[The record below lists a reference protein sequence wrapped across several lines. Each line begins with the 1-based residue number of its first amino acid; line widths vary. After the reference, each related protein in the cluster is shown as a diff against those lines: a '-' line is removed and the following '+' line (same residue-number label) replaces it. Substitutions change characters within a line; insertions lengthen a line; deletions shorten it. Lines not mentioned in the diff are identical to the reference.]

1 MSGHIW
7 ELAIAL
13 SVLCAL
19 AGVLMMPV
27 AQRSAQVETR
37 IRSLRMPY
45 DDRDEVIE
53 DRVPIWVQLLGVIGQ
68 TVLRSGLLSGKA
80 INDLRET
87 VNASGSGSRSSL
99 ALPLFVGA
107 KLVLTVGL
115 PLLLLL
121 LIRSAGFSISATLV
135 IGVGGI
141 IGLMAP
147 DYLVRSNRKRYL
159 RSVEAGMPAA
169 LDLLIICAEA
179 GMALEAG
186 FERVSA
192 EAQDG
197 AAATANELR
206 ITAMEMKMLADRHR
220 ALANMGARTGLDSM
234 IRLGAVLAQSLKY
247 GTPLAQALRTL
258 AAEMRHSALM
268 RFEARAARIP
278 VLLTIPMIVFILPC
292 IFIVVGG
299 PAALEVMRT
308 MLSP

>member
-1 MSGHIW
+1 MSGLIW

-13 SVLCAL
+13 SVLCAV
-19 AGVLMMPV
+19 AGVLMMPL
-27 AQRSAQVETR
+27 AQRNAQVETR
-37 IRSLRMPY
+37 IRSLRTPY

-53 DRVPIWVQLLGVIGQ
+53 DRVPVWIRLLGVIGQ

-87 VNASGSGSRSSL
+87 VNASGNRSGL

-107 KLVLTVGL
+107 KLVLAVGL
-115 PLLLLL
+115 PLLM
-121 LIRSAGFSISATLV
+121 LIFIRAAHIAMSAPLV
-135 IGVGGI
+135 MGIGGI

-159 RSVEAGMPAA
+159 RSVETGMPAA

-186 FERVSA
+186 FERVGA
-192 EAQDG
+192 EARDG

-206 ITAMEMKMLADRHR
+206 ITAMEMKVLADRHR